1 MIYWDSVTG
10 NEDVGWWQRYKKHG
24 FYSVD
29 DFFELMRDEYG
40 YCIGSEQKTRYKSC
54 EFKGFECMENITTDE
69 ERQVLNKRYANVK
82 LDRIPPR
89 SEWMTVEEMR
99 SILKKENE
107 EFYSKNRSGS
117 KWKSIKNPM
126 GNITTA
132 DERQELDKRYANVK
146 LDRLPPCSQLVTV
159 EEMENLSDSELIEYL
174 CPNGTIS
181 IEELRKYV
189 NEITED

>member
-1 MIYWDSVTG
+1 
-10 NEDVGWWQRYKKHG
+10 
-24 FYSVD
+24 
-29 DFFELMRDEYG
+29 
-40 YCIGSEQKTRYKSC
+40 
-54 EFKGFECMENITTDE
+54 
-69 ERQVLNKRYANVK
+69 
-82 LDRIPPR
+82 
-89 SEWMTVEEMR
+89 
-99 SILKKENE
+99 
-107 EFYSKNRSGS
+107 
-117 KWKSIKNPM
+117 M

-146 LDRLPPCSQLVTV
+146 LDRLPPRSQLVTV

>member
-1 MIYWDSVTG
+1 
-10 NEDVGWWQRYKKHG
+10 
-24 FYSVD
+24 
-29 DFFELMRDEYG
+29 
-40 YCIGSEQKTRYKSC
+40 
-54 EFKGFECMENITTDE
+54 
-69 ERQVLNKRYANVK
+69 
-82 LDRIPPR
+82 
-89 SEWMTVEEMR
+89 
-99 SILKKENE
+99 
-107 EFYSKNRSGS
+107 
-117 KWKSIKNPM
+117 M